1 MPKRREKKARRLSVV
16 SNLLGNSINTQFNLL
31 SHLPNMGQ
39 EVKLEIGSPT
49 KHQWID
55 TTLHLINS
63 KALLPFYTLCSRCAL
78 NNSTHTYTYNNS
90 QHKRRGCRVSP
101 DVIQDPIN

>member
-1 MPKRREKKARRLSVV
+1 MV
-16 SNLLGNSINTQFNLL
+16 SILLRNSINTQFNLL

-55 TTLHLINS
+55 TPSCLKNI
-63 KALLPFYTLCSRCAL
+63 KALLPFYTLCSICAP
-78 NNSTHTYTYNNS
+78 NNSHTPNNS
-90 QHKRRGCRVSP
+90 QYVRREGRVSA
-101 DVIQDPIN
+101 DVIQDAHSLMK

>member
-55 TTLHLINS
+55 TTPYLINI

-78 NNSTHTYTYNNS
+78 NNSTYTYNNS
-90 QHKRRGCRVSP
+90 QHIRRGRHVSA